1 MAQGSK
7 IVMGLSL
14 KPAKKKP
21 VLNSSLAADTSNA
34 DAVPVDYIKGV
45 TEKTIASTAEAPGAK
60 PVFVI
65 PLTTNPWKAAVNA
78 GDDTEAVAAILAG
91 VHAPAEAEAPTVAA
105 IPMLA
110 PAGDTDSSGAAE
122 PLLKA
127 AMVPGL
133 ADLHDDDAKFKHDLA
148 QRAAN
153 IDASSTCYSAV
164 PISAFGEALL
174 RGMGWDGSR
183 LLEAEQAESQ
193 ARPKRLGLGAK
204 VRPPSPPAKQRTRKP
219 GEQKAV
225 EDSTWAKE
233 AARKVA
239 AQKLHPGD
247 IVWLRDPRFVKKAGV
262 TRAQVA
268 RTSGVPGLNAV
279 EVALEESGELVSL
292 NRDDAIAV
300 PSDELEAKPFRA
312 ARKRDRHEDTAPSG
326 GTKKARDDASTREW
340 ILPAIR
346 VRILEKGP
354 HCGLKGDIL
363 NVRDGRATVTLDG
376 GTKAGAFSQRH
387 LETVVP
393 SVGDAVVVLRGPLR
407 ARQGP
412 VLKKDRGREEVCVEF
427 DGRRE
432 YFRFDHVSAAAPRSA
447 R

>member
-7 IVMGLSL
+7 IVTGLSL

-21 VLNSSLAADTSNA
+21 VLNSSLAADSSDA

-45 TEKTIASTAEAPGAK
+45 AEKTFASTAEAPGAK

-65 PLTTNPWKAAVNA
+65 PLTTNPWKSA
-78 GDDTEAVAAILAG
+78 DDAEAVAAILAG
-91 VHAPAEAEAPTVAA
+91 VHAPAEAEGPTIAA

-110 PAGDTDSSGAAE
+110 PAGGTDSRGAAE

-127 AMVPGL
+127 AMIPGL
-133 ADLHDDDAKFKHDLA
+133 VDLHDDDAKFKHDLA
-148 QRAAN
+148 MRAAN
-153 IDASSTCYSAV
+153 IDAKSECYASV

-174 RGMGWDGSR
+174 RGMGWDGARSD
-183 LLEAEQAESQ
+183 AEQAESQ

-219 GEQKAV
+219 GEQKAF

-239 AQKLHPGD
+239 AQKLNPGD
-247 IVWLRDPRFVKKAGV
+247 VVWLRDPRFVKKDGV
-262 TRAQVA
+262 VRAQVT

-279 EVALEESGELVSL
+279 EVALEDSGERVTL
-292 NRDDAIAV
+292 NRNHAIAV
-300 PSDELEAKPFRA
+300 PSDELDAKPFRA
-312 ARKRDRHEDTAPSG
+312 ARKRDRHDDKAPSDKAP
-326 GTKKARDDASTREW
+326 KKARDDASTREW

-346 VRILEKGP
+346 VRILEKGRFQ
-354 HCGLKGDIL
+354 GLKGDISD
-363 NVRDGRATVTLDG
+363 VRDGRATVIVDDG
-376 GTKAGAFSQRH
+376 TAAGAFSPRN

-407 ARQGP
+407 ARRGP
-412 VLKKDRGREEVCVEF
+412 ILTKDRDREEVCLEL

-432 YFRFDHVSAAAPRSA
+432 YFRFDHVSAAASRPPR
-447 R
+447 